1 METAV
6 AEHRQNLAA
15 VHQRLTGLLDGMD
28 YCLDWKPDAA
38 AWSVR
43 ELVYHL
49 LDTPAGGW
57 PAVIAGTLSGNLS
70 EYEIQSDL
78 TNLTPE
84 RAAADLGQIAA
95 DIDAY
100 FAQFNAALE
109 PAADADLTAKT
120 AMMRHLTRQQHE
132 PRSVGQ
138 MLAGFDRHWQEH
150 LQQLAEL
157 HDALGF

>member
-1 METAV
+1 MDAAI

-15 VHQRLTGLLDGMD
+15 IHQRLTGLLDGMD

-57 PAVIAGTLSGNLS
+57 PTVIAGTLSGELS

-78 TNLTPE
+78 TNLTP
-84 RAAADLGQIAA
+84 
-95 DIDAY
+95 
-100 FAQFNAALE
+100 
-109 PAADADLTAKT
+109 
-120 AMMRHLTRQQHE
+120 
-132 PRSVGQ
+132 
-138 MLAGFDRHWQEH
+138 
-150 LQQLAEL
+150 
-157 HDALGF
+157 

>member
-1 METAV
+1 MDATL
-6 AEHRQNLAA
+6 AEHRQNIAA
-15 VHQRLTGLLDGMD
+15 AHQRLAGLLDGMD

-57 PAVIAGTLSGNLS
+57 PPVIRGTLAGRLT

-84 RAAADLGQIAA
+84 RAAADLGQIRG

-100 FAQFNAALE
+100 FAQFAAALE
-109 PAADADLTAKT
+109 PATDADLAAKT
-120 AMMRHLTRQQHE
+120 ALLHQLTRQQHE
-132 PRSVGQ
+132 PRTVGQ
-138 MLAGFDRHWQEH
+138 MLAGFNRHWQEH
-150 LQQLAEL
+150 LAQLAEL
-157 HDALGF
+157 RDALGF

>member
-1 METAV
+1 MDAAV

-15 VHQRLTGLLDGMD
+15 THQRLAGLLDGMD

-57 PAVIAGTLSGNLS
+57 PPIIAGTLSGELA

-84 RAAADLGQIAA
+84 RSAADLGQIRS

-100 FAQFNAALE
+100 FAQFAAALE
-109 PAADADLTAKT
+109 PAADADLTAKA

-157 HDALGF
+157 RDALGF